1 MIYIFIVFVLSI
13 IFIIYLLLWYY
24 LIVDYNTNELEL
36 INSNLNID
44 NIKKTNFTWW
54 KQEINNFLDLFKNN
68 KKNIELFNIK
78 TTNSLIEYPNFTENK
93 QGIINTNMNNKYK
106 ELVILNELRNSS
118 FYSLNE
124 EILHLKEEISL
135 LKIQL
140 LKYKIDKLD
149 SINIINE
156 TIKEIDN
163 NLNIKFRY
171 SI

>member
-1 MIYIFIVFVLSI
+1 
-13 IFIIYLLLWYY
+13 
-24 LIVDYNTNELEL
+24 
-36 INSNLNID
+36 
-44 NIKKTNFTWW
+44 
-54 KQEINNFLDLFKNN
+54 
-68 KKNIELFNIK
+68 
-78 TTNSLIEYPNFTENK
+78 
-93 QGIINTNMNNKYK
+93 MNNKYK
-106 ELVILNELRNSS
+106 ELVILNKLRNSS
-118 FYSLNE
+118 FSSLNE
-124 EILHLKEEISL
+124 EILNLKEEISL

>member
-1 MIYIFIVFVLSI
+1 
-13 IFIIYLLLWYY
+13 
-24 LIVDYNTNELEL
+24 
-36 INSNLNID
+36 
-44 NIKKTNFTWW
+44 
-54 KQEINNFLDLFKNN
+54 
-68 KKNIELFNIK
+68 
-78 TTNSLIEYPNFTENK
+78 
-93 QGIINTNMNNKYK
+93 MNNKYK

-118 FYSLNE
+118 FSSLNE
-124 EILHLKEEISL
+124 EILNLKEEISL

>member
-1 MIYIFIVFVLSI
+1 
-13 IFIIYLLLWYY
+13 
-24 LIVDYNTNELEL
+24 
-36 INSNLNID
+36 
-44 NIKKTNFTWW
+44 
-54 KQEINNFLDLFKNN
+54 
-68 KKNIELFNIK
+68 
-78 TTNSLIEYPNFTENK
+78 
-93 QGIINTNMNNKYK
+93 MNNKYK